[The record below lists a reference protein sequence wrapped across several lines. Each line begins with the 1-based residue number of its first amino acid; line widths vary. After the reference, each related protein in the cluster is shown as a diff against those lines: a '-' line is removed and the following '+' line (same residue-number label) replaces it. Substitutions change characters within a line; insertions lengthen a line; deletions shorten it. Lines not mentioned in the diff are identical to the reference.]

1 MNRRAERTLRNIIE
15 RTAMLLIIVSLL
27 FPLANGPVSYGQDDA
42 PLDVPFGPV
51 LFVLPTQSGASPT
64 DLPPTTV
71 LHARLEE
78 PGADYWVASGSATD
92 AATLA
97 QAGWAVTVVDADA
110 GAAIYYIA
118 DATAPGAAQLAAES
132 GRLLWQGETH
142 LLVATDAEQE
152 LALVE
157 TLPMQGVAISLLSPL
172 PLVMDDAPVHAAEIA
187 PAAPTA
193 VDPAVAVLLAQITPE
208 ELRNLVSQI
217 SGETPAMVGGAPVTI
232 NTRYTFAPRLRDAEQ
247 FVYEYYQR
255 LRLDVRYSPWTYGQY
270 SGRNVV
276 AEVRGSRQPQRVL
289 LVGGHLDSTSNLPYA
304 NAPGADDNATGTA
317 ATLTLARLLAAYQ
330 PELTVRFIHFTG
342 EEQGQWG
349 SKVYAAA
356 LRRAGEQVVGFI
368 NLDMIGWDGNGDR
381 VVEIHTARGP
391 KSNALADQY
400 LERNNRY
407 GLGLTFE
414 RKTTT
419 ASRFSDHSPFWDN
432 DYASFLVIENFF
444 DDARPRDRNPYYHN
458 TGDIASRID
467 YDYVVRIARVTLATL
482 VELAGYA
489 LESAPG
495 APTPT
500 HTPTPTFT
508 PTATPTS
515 NPDNCTNLLLNGDF
529 ETSGGWQFGS
539 TPYPGRY
546 VSAPVFSAARAV
558 QLGIPI
564 GVANRRAYSTVF
576 QRVTIPAN
584 AETPVFL
591 RYVEQTHGAADN
603 VDYRETLLL
612 NSNYGYVARLSRS
625 SAAGDGVWRERLFD
639 LTAYRGRTLVVYF
652 NVYNDGAGSQMW
664 SYLDRVELGSCV
676 RASGAETPTP
686 ESTAT
691 PEATETPISLE
702 PTATPEA
709 TETPVPLEP
718 TATPEP
724 AATPA
729 LLSLAPSQLY
739 LGELFHSTAVTL
751 SVQLNEQRAGFAWE
765 AVVDAPWLTI
775 ERLPDEAE
783 AAMVVE
789 LAQPLD
795 MEDGVYTAT
804 VRVTAVLEPET
815 IVVEAPVLYVRSA
828 VHSLFLPSI
837 VSESAPE

>member
-1 MNRRAERTLRNIIE
+1 MNHRVGRTLRNIIE

-27 FPLANGPVSYGQDDA
+27 LPFTHGPVSHGQDDA

-51 LFVLPTQSGASPT
+51 LFVLPTQSGGSPA

-78 PGADYWVASGSATD
+78 PDVDYWIASGSAAD

-97 QAGWAVTVVDADA
+97 QAGWEVTIVDADA

-118 DATAPGAAQLAAES
+118 DATAPGAVQLAAEL
-132 GRLLWQGETH
+132 GRLLWQSETH
-142 LLVATDAEQE
+142 LLVATNAEHE

-172 PLVMDDAPVHAAEIA
+172 PLVMDDAPVHAAEMT
-187 PAAPTA
+187 PAAPTV
-193 VDPAVAVLLAQITPE
+193 VDPAVAALLMQVTPE
-208 ELRNLVSQI
+208 ELRTLVSQI
-217 SGETPAMVGGAPVTI
+217 SGETPAMVGGAPLTI
-232 NTRYTFAPRLRDAEQ
+232 STRYTFAARLRDAEQ

-255 LRLDVRYSPWTYGQY
+255 LRLDVRYLPWTYGQY
-270 SGRNVV
+270 SGRNIV

-317 ATLTLARLLAAYQ
+317 ATLALARLLASYQ

-368 NLDMIGWDGNGDR
+368 NLDMIGWDGNSDR

-400 LERNNRY
+400 LERNDRY

-458 TGDIASRID
+458 TGDIASRVD
-467 YDYVVRIARVTLATL
+467 YDYVARIARVTLATL

-489 LESAPG
+489 LDSAPG

-500 HTPTPTFT
+500 QTPTPTFT

-515 NPDNCTNLLLNGDF
+515 NPDNCTNLLINSDF

-539 TPYPGRY
+539 TPFPARY
-546 VSAPVFSAARAV
+546 TDAAVFSGARAV
-558 QLGIPI
+558 QLGIPT
-564 GVANRRAYSTVF
+564 GNANRRAYSTVF

-584 AETPVFL
+584 AETPVLL
-591 RYVEQTHGAADN
+591 RYVEQTHGAVDGA
-603 VDYRETLLL
+603 DYRETLLL
-612 NSNYGYVARLSRS
+612 NSNYGYVARLARS
-625 SAAGDGVWRERLFD
+625 NAAGDGLWRERLFD
-639 LTAYRGRTLVVYF
+639 LTAYRGRTLVIYF
-652 NVYNDGAGSQMW
+652 NVYNNGAGSQIW

-676 RASGAETPTP
+676 HASGVETPTP

-691 PEATETPISLE
+691 PAPLE
-702 PTATPEA
+702 PTKTPEV

-718 TATPEP
+718 PESPEP

-739 LGELFHSTAVTL
+739 LGELFHNTTVTL
-751 SVQLNEQRAGFAWE
+751 SVQLNGQRAGFAWE
-765 AVVDAPWLTI
+765 AVTDAPWLTI

-783 AAMVVE
+783 VVVG
-789 LAQPLD
+789 LTQPLD

-804 VRVTAVLEPET
+804 VRVTAALEPEI
-815 IVVEAPVLYVRSA
+815 IVVEAPVLYVRGA

-837 VSESAPE
+837 VSASTPE